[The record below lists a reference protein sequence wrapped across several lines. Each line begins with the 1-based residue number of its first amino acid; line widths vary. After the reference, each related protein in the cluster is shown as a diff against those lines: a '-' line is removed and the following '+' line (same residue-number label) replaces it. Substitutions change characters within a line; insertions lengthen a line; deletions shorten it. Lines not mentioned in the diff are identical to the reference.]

1 MAQCAR
7 KSALLEELEAAWAI
21 AKKDIKIYYLK
32 APTLMFA
39 ILFPFA
45 MFFAFAVGREMPVA
59 TLVPGLVSIT
69 VFFSAS
75 SIGPSALPLER
86 RIKAYDR
93 LVCAPI
99 SPYTAMVGKVLSGAI
114 FGLLIGSVILAA
126 SLPVFGLQIN
136 SLPGLLL
143 GLILASFCFSM
154 LGIMLAMLPR
164 ENPGDVM
171 LLLNFI
177 RLPLIFI
184 SGIFIKIET
193 LPYLGQVASAF
204 SPLTYAN
211 DLMRLALEGTS
222 AFDPLLSAASLV
234 GFSAA
239 FLFIGRRIDLKFRE

>member
-1 MAQCAR
+1 MNQCAHR
-7 KSALLEELEAAWAI
+7 LMVLEELEAAWAI

-45 MFFAFAVGREMPVA
+45 MFFAFAVGREVPLN
-59 TLVPGLVSIT
+59 TLIPGLVSIT

-93 LVCAPI
+93 LVSAPI
-99 SPYTAMVGKVLSGAI
+99 SPYTVIIGKVLSGAI
-114 FGLLIGSVILAA
+114 FGLIIGSLILAA
-126 SLPVFGLQIN
+126 SLPIFGMQLSN
-136 SLPGLLL
+136 LLGLLL
-143 GLILASFCFSM
+143 GLVLGSLCFSI

-184 SGIFIKIET
+184 SGIFIKVDA
-193 LPYLGQVASAF
+193 LPYWGQAVSAF

-211 DLMRLALEGTS
+211 DLMRLAFEGTS
-222 AFDPLLSAASLV
+222 AFSPLLSTAVLV

-239 FLFIGRRIDLKFRE
+239 FLYVGRRIDMRTRG

>member
-1 MAQCAR
+1 MAQCSR
-7 KSALLEELEAAWAI
+7 KSSVLEELEAAWAI

-59 TLVPGLVSIT
+59 TLVPGLVAIT

-99 SPYTAMVGKVLSGAI
+99 SPYTVMVGKVLSGAI

-126 SLPVFGLQIN
+126 ILPVFGLRIS
-136 SLPGLLL
+136 SLPGLLF
-143 GLILASFCFSM
+143 GLVLASFCFSM

-193 LPYLGQVASAF
+193 LPYWGQVASAL

-211 DLMRLALEGTS
+211 DLMRLGLEGTS
-222 AFDPLLSAASLV
+222 AFDPLLSAALLV
-234 GFSAA
+234 GFFAA